1 MVVLN
6 SMYIAMLCGISRHAI
21 REYNIHKQLEH
32 PRIIRLY
39 DVFEINNNA
48 YVLYII
54 SFICNAQGYIT
65 HPD

>member
-54 SFICNAQGYIT
+54 SFI
-65 HPD
+65 